1 MNVKIKNVK
10 LQGLLVLIFSL
21 IVSIVAHKFF
31 IENQWYHEQYMVG
44 PNDQLQ
50 QMQIF
55 KDFMYEQFKEGE
67 FFYSFNYNGG
77 DNYFTRL
84 SYYYSTSLIHY
95 LTMIGTYI
103 LEKLNIVNN
112 VNMIYWAR
120 LALFLSLFRT
130 TIILLFSAKYINI
143 FTKSVSIALI
153 SATFYAFS
161 SMYFRHMV
169 LWEFFSDAF
178 IWLPIILIG
187 VEKIIRGGKGN
198 WFAIGLALTL
208 FNNAYF
214 AYIIVIIVALY
225 IVVRWFY
232 QLSDNEESVKN
243 QILHFLKYGILGF
256 LISLPGF
263 FTFVRGFTQTIR
275 DVAPNRIEWTDFQPI
290 NIGKLLLTEN
300 MNLIPFIFVIM
311 LLFKPNYQSKSFKF
325 FTFSSLFLLIARYSI
340 KVASV
345 FNGFSDPQFRW
356 QFVIFLLIATAIG
369 IGIKNIYQIVQT
381 DIKLGVKYLL
391 TSGLLT
397 VFIYFIAH
405 TQNIE
410 HPFDI
415 KTVMLFILLQVILFI
430 LFSKKLKWIS
440 LISVFVL
447 SLNTIYTSN
456 LTLYEQYNLQKVN
469 REYLYNTFDNTG
481 NDYVKSFNK
490 IKEESEGE
498 LVRGDY
504 ESIHNFEMQ
513 QQVPS
518 FNVYNSFQNGYHQQF
533 NQYYKIANFDSGL
546 NKQNGLAGRQV
557 LSSLMLQ
564 DYVVT
569 DENNQKIVPIAFEE
583 TNRENNLVTYE
594 NTMPM
599 AFIHPVHNVYS
610 ASQIADVDYKDQ
622 LLINGAII
630 EENKNL
636 VESTIPEALDTINFD
651 DIQIAGSQ
659 NGSVIGNV
667 DEENISLT
675 ININEAT
682 QEYDYFVLDYTII
695 PIEGKTEDYSYDIN
709 GQTIKRISA
718 DSKYAHQ
725 VFRQQIELPIT
736 DSIKIDLP
744 NYTRHKIEIHNLIGV
759 SLDELESRSLSDQ
772 SLDYTYNI
780 NDSQIEIT
788 FNNEQDYPFMVLP
801 IFYDDGWYLEINDE
815 DQEILNTNNGMI
827 GFYIPE
833 GEMTIQLTFKQP
845 YLITSSVIS
854 LLAVVFLI
862 FINWRPKNEK

>member
-504 ESIHNFEMQ
+504 ESIHNFGMQ

-636 VESTIPEALDTINFD
+636 VESTIPEALDMINFD

>member
-391 TSGLLT
+391 TSGLLI

-447 SLNTIYTSN
+447 S
-456 LTLYEQYNLQKVN
+456 
-469 REYLYNTFDNTG
+469 
-481 NDYVKSFNK
+481 
-490 IKEESEGE
+490 
-498 LVRGDY
+498 
-504 ESIHNFEMQ
+504 
-513 QQVPS
+513 
-518 FNVYNSFQNGYHQQF
+518 
-533 NQYYKIANFDSGL
+533 A
-546 NKQNGLAGRQV
+546 
-557 LSSLMLQ
+557 
-564 DYVVT
+564 
-569 DENNQKIVPIAFEE
+569 
-583 TNRENNLVTYE
+583 
-594 NTMPM
+594 
-599 AFIHPVHNVYS
+599 
-610 ASQIADVDYKDQ
+610 
-622 LLINGAII
+622 
-630 EENKNL
+630 
-636 VESTIPEALDTINFD
+636 
-651 DIQIAGSQ
+651 
-659 NGSVIGNV
+659 
-667 DEENISLT
+667 
-675 ININEAT
+675 
-682 QEYDYFVLDYTII
+682 
-695 PIEGKTEDYSYDIN
+695 
-709 GQTIKRISA
+709 
-718 DSKYAHQ
+718 
-725 VFRQQIELPIT
+725 
-736 DSIKIDLP
+736 
-744 NYTRHKIEIHNLIGV
+744 
-759 SLDELESRSLSDQ
+759 
-772 SLDYTYNI
+772 
-780 NDSQIEIT
+780 
-788 FNNEQDYPFMVLP
+788 
-801 IFYDDGWYLEINDE
+801 
-815 DQEILNTNNGMI
+815 
-827 GFYIPE
+827 
-833 GEMTIQLTFKQP
+833 
-845 YLITSSVIS
+845 
-854 LLAVVFLI
+854 
-862 FINWRPKNEK
+862 

>member
-504 ESIHNFEMQ
+504 ESIHNFGMQ

-599 AFIHPVHNVYS
+599 AFIHPVHNVYN

>member
-208 FNNAYF
+208 FNNDYF

-504 ESIHNFEMQ
+504 ESIHNFGMQ

-744 NYTRHKIEIHNLIGV
+744 NYTKHKIEIHNLIGV

-862 FINWRPKNEK
+862 FINWRPKNER